1 MASWSETKEKLQTLT
16 YSVSRKSCL
25 FLGQTPVPEGFA
37 LCCVKSLSAAF
48 FPHRVFAVLLF
59 KLINEYTSRIS
70 NWVDHEKG
78 AEMSYFMR
86 QTKGNTNAE
95 WLHTASTAQ
104 SHVGCG
110 RPEEPGDHS
119 GKKSQ

>member
-1 MASWSETKEKLQTLT
+1 MLCEKPESWLFPTQSFCCLT
-16 YSVSRKSCL
+16 V
-25 FLGQTPVPEGFA
+25 
-37 LCCVKSLSAAF
+37 
-48 FPHRVFAVLLF
+48 VFISF

-70 NWVDHEKG
+70 HWVDHEKG

-86 QTKGNTNAE
+86 QTKGDTNAE